1 MRFLL
6 PFVFFLVFVF
16 PGFAQVLSPEE
27 ARSVVDRVLEA
38 SLARDY
44 WGVWRLRDFA
54 KGKEHFVEVLFLKG
68 VGFAWKMLG
77 EEEIVHMRFGHSRY
91 VVNLKSGEVESVY
104 PLLDFPFVPFER
116 EDLPLLLENYV
127 FDLRED
133 ELALISRWTGKV
145 VRSIVFGDGGEMI
158 GQRMYAPWGEL
169 LAEWR
174 MLYRDASPDFPW
186 IAQVTRLLELW
197 SARVSGAGSPEEKV
211 SGPSP
216 FPLPGFVPPG
226 FQLRRA
232 YLLRDD
238 GKKFY
243 GFVYSDGLRS
253 FILFQSAYP
262 FRVSESS
269 TPRYLQLVQEGGMVR
284 VAAEKG
290 GFYFLL
296 IGGLDPRVGQE
307 IMQSL
312 LQEGGR
318 E

>member
-1 MRFLL
+1 MKLL
-6 PFVFFLVFVF
+6 FPLAFFLVFVF

-44 WGVWRLRDFA
+44 WGVWRLQDFA
-54 KGKEHFVEVLFLKG
+54 KGEERFVEVLFLKG
-68 VGFAWKMLG
+68 MGFAWKTLG
-77 EEEIVHMRFGHSRY
+77 EEEVVNMRFGHSRY

-116 EDLPLLLENYV
+116 EDLPLLFENYF

-145 VRSIVFGDGGEMI
+145 ARSIIFGDGGEMI
-158 GQRMYAPWGEL
+158 GQRTYAPWGEP

-174 MLYRDASPDFPW
+174 MLYRDTSPDFPW
-186 IAQVTRLLELW
+186 VAQVTRLLELW
-197 SARVSGAGSPEEKV
+197 SARILGAGSPREKFP
-211 SGPSP
+211 GTAP
-216 FPLPGFVPPG
+216 FVLPGFVPPG
-226 FQLRRA
+226 FRLRRA
-232 YLLRDD
+232 YLLQDG

-253 FILFQSAYP
+253 FILFRSAYP

-269 TPRYLQLVQEGGMVR
+269 TPRYLQLVQEGGMIR

-312 LQEGGR
+312 LREGGR

>member
-1 MRFLL
+1 MRVLL
-6 PFVFFLVFVF
+6 PLVFFLVFVF

-27 ARSVVDRVLEA
+27 ARSVVERVLEA
-38 SLARDY
+38 SLAGDY
-44 WGVWRLRDFA
+44 WGVWRLKDFA
-54 KGKEHFVEVLFLKG
+54 KGEERFVEVLFLKG
-68 VGFAWKMLG
+68 MGFAWKTLG
-77 EEEIVHMRFGHSRY
+77 EEEVVHMRFGHSRY

-127 FDLRED
+127 FELRED

-145 VRSIVFGDGGEMI
+145 ARSIIFGDGGEMI
-158 GQRMYAPWGEL
+158 GQRTYAPWGEP

-186 IAQVTRLLELW
+186 VAQMTRLLELW
-197 SARVSGAGSPEEKV
+197 SARVLGAEAPRRKFPGT
-211 SGPSP
+211 SP
-216 FPLPGFVPPG
+216 FALSGFVPLG
-226 FQLRRA
+226 FRLRRA
-232 YLLRDD
+232 YLLQDG

-262 FRVSESS
+262 CRISASS
-269 TPRYLQLVQEGGMVR
+269 APRYLQLVQEGGMVR
-284 VAAEKG
+284 VTAEKG

-296 IGGLDPRVGQE
+296 IGELDPRVGQE
-307 IMQSL
+307 IMESF